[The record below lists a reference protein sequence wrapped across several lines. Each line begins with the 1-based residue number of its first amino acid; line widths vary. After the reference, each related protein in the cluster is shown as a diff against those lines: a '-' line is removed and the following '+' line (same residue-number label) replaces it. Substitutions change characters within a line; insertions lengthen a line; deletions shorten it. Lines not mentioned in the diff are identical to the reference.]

1 MVTAEQHQAALNRQK
16 QAQADNAKQKQY
28 VADLRAGKIN
38 IATALLNPQTTK
50 SYTVKGQSVD
60 VSGTSIN
67 LPQFIAVSGYDVA
80 QPEVIPNSLFFPQS
94 INVSGSSAREIAKE
108 REIQLKAGISSDLN
122 LTSATSMNDWI
133 STNPTRQINMGIQK
147 PSTCLGVK
155 CDMMDTRGL
164 HKNMSTSIPKNNQVQ
179 TRNLGGNN
187 QRQETDS
194 DTNVEKQSTL
204 DYTDYTPSLV
214 GSTGIVLAGL
224 AALLLLGKRK

>member
-1 MVTAEQHQAALNRQK
+1 MALTN
-16 QAQADNAKQKQY
+16 QY
-28 VADLRAGKIN
+28 IIDLRAGKIN
-38 IATALLNPQTTK
+38 LATALLNPQTK
-50 SYTVKGQSVD
+50 QSYTVKGQSVD

-67 LPQFIAVSGYDVA
+67 LPQFIAQSGYDVA
-80 QPEVIPNSLFFPQS
+80 QPEIIPNSLFSPQS

-187 QRQETDS
+187 QRQETDV
-194 DTNVEKQSTL
+194 DTNVSYKQKLADRLETGL
-204 DYTDYTPSLV
+204 SLGV
-214 GSTGIVLAGL
+214 TGIVLTGI
-224 AALLLLGKRK
+224 AALFLLGNKK

>member
-38 IATALLNPQTTK
+38 IATALLNPQTK
-50 SYTVKGQSVD
+50 QSYTVRGQSVD

-67 LPQFIAVSGYDVA
+67 LPQFIAQSGYDVA
-80 QPEVIPNSLFFPQS
+80 QPEIIPNSLFSPQS

-133 STNPTRQINMGIQK
+133 STNPTRQINMGIQTQ
-147 PSTCLGVK
+147 SLGY
-155 CDMMDTRGL
+155 TA
-164 HKNMSTSIPKNNQVQ
+164 NESSAPKNNEVQ

-204 DYTDYTPSLV
+204 DYSLPQV
-214 GSTGIVLAGL
+214 TTSLGSTGIVLAGL
-224 AALLLLGKRK
+224 AALFLLGKRK

>member
-1 MVTAEQHQAALNRQK
+1 
-16 QAQADNAKQKQY
+16 
-28 VADLRAGKIN
+28 
-38 IATALLNPQTTK
+38 
-50 SYTVKGQSVD
+50 
-60 VSGTSIN
+60 
-67 LPQFIAVSGYDVA
+67 
-80 QPEVIPNSLFFPQS
+80 
-94 INVSGSSAREIAKE
+94 
-108 REIQLKAGISSDLN
+108 
-122 LTSATSMNDWI
+122 
-133 STNPTRQINMGIQK
+133 
-147 PSTCLGVK
+147 
-155 CDMMDTRGL
+155 MDTRGL

>member
-1 MVTAEQHQAALNRQK
+1 MALTN
-16 QAQADNAKQKQY
+16 QY
-28 VADLRAGKIN
+28 IIDLRAGKIN
-38 IATALLNPQTTK
+38 LATALLNPQTK
-50 SYTVKGQSVD
+50 QSYTVKGQSVD

-67 LPQFIAVSGYDVA
+67 LPQFIAQSGYDVA
-80 QPEVIPNSLFFPQS
+80 QPEIIPNSLFSPQS
-94 INVSGSSAREIAKE
+94 INVSGSSAREIARE

-133 STNPTRQINMGIQK
+133 STNPTRQINMGIQTQ
-147 PSTCLGVK
+147 SLGY
-155 CDMMDTRGL
+155 TA
-164 HKNMSTSIPKNNQVQ
+164 NESSIPKNNEVQ

-204 DYTDYTPSLV
+204 NFSLPQV
-214 GSTGIVLAGL
+214 TTSLGSTGIVLAGL